1 MSSNADI
8 CWNADGVTG
17 KGITASAVVGLIAG
31 GIAGGLAAALAR
43 KK

>member
-8 CWNADGVTG
+8 CWNADGVIG
-17 KGITASAVVGLIAG
+17 IGITATAVGLIAG
-31 GIAGGLAAALAR
+31 GIAAALAR